1 MVVGSGGQLHS
12 AGDRLPERRH
22 PEGLDRHPDLERAER
37 ATELQPAVGEIR
49 MVLAP
54 QGVLEHVV
62 VQPERG
68 LQSAGVLHQQTPRL
82 VGLEEPL
89 VRVQPD
95 GIGAFHSA

>member
-1 MVVGSGGQLHS
+1 MVWIVIQTLS
-12 AGDRLPERRH
+12 ARNERLSCSPRS
-22 PEGLDRHPDLERAER
+22 AK
-37 ATELQPAVGEIR
+37 VR